1 MRVVRV
7 QGSMLSQRESLLF
20 TAREISIRGL
30 MLSYDA
36 ITTLA
41 YRLKVRG
48 EGRAL
53 FLPRVA

>member
-1 MRVVRV
+1 
-7 QGSMLSQRESLLF
+7 MLSQRESLLF